1 MVLLLFGPPGCGKG
15 TQSRLITSWLKIP
28 AISTGEMLRAEIQAG
43 TALGQAAQSIM
54 AGGGLVGDDLVNEM
68 LLQRVSKPDCSPGF
82 LLDGYPR
89 TVEQAEYLDRVLDDL
104 KMPPA
109 VVLHLD
115 VPNDALVGR
124 MSSRRQ
130 CPKCSRVYN
139 LLHQPPRVAG
149 LCDDDATPLITRKD
163 DREEV
168 VRARLEMYDCL
179 TRPVLA
185 HYQHT
190 DYFQIRGDR
199 SPGYIFE
206 EISGIL
212 EPRLGNVQQAMEAG

>member
-1 MVLLLFGPPGCGKG
+1 LVLLLFGPPGCGKG

-28 AISTGEMLRAEIQAG
+28 AISTGEMLRAEIRAG
-43 TALGQAAQSIM
+43 TVLGEAAQSIM

-68 LLQRVSKPDCSPGF
+68 LVQRVRHPDCSGGF

-89 TVEQAEYLDRVLDDL
+89 TVEQAEYLDGVLTGLDA
-104 KMPPA
+104 PPA
-109 VVLHLD
+109 TVLHLD
-115 VPNDALVGR
+115 VPNDALIGR

-130 CPKCSRVYN
+130 CPQCLRVYN

-149 LCDDDATPLITRKD
+149 ICDDDSTPLITRKD
-163 DREEV
+163 DRKEV
-168 VRARLEMYDCL
+168 VEARLAMYDCQ

-185 HYQHT
+185 HYQHK

-199 SPGYIFE
+199 SPSYIFE
-206 EISGIL
+206 EISSIL
-212 EPRLGNVQQAMEAG
+212 EPRIMQENSALQTS